1 LAIATVQIDEQVAF
15 QRVGDPVQSMN
26 FACRGPVLLQ
36 LDNGLETDIGAV
48 GQLLL
53 RHRRHH
59 GKAQVFDALAKGL
72 VVAGTGGFSGLF

>member
-1 LAIATVQIDEQVAF
+1 
-15 QRVGDPVQSMN
+15 MN
-26 FACRGPVLLQ
+26 FAGRGPVLLQ
-36 LDNGLETDIGAV
+36 LDNGFKTDIGAV